1 MKFYNFQVANE
12 FDFFIFVLNHKI
24 MKIMGIESTA
34 HTFGVGIV
42 DEDEVLAN
50 QKDMFEPEEGGIHP
64 REAAEHHYQHA
75 LELLNNALQE
85 ASLEYKDLDGIAFSQ
100 GPGIPPCL
108 DVGAV
113 VARSLSKRYDIPVIG
128 VNHCLAHISIG
139 TRTTKAENP
148 TTLYISGGNSQILD
162 FRSGRYRV
170 VGETLDVALGNAL
183 DKFARDLGYPHPGGP
198 EIEKLAEQTEEIIE
212 MSYPIKGMDFSFSG
226 LATEAS
232 RKIGDVSDE
241 VLANS
246 FQEHSYAAI
255 VEALERAMAQE
266 NSSEALLTGGVAM
279 NSRLRE
285 MVEKMCEQRGAEAYF
300 PPAEYCMDNGVMIAH
315 QGMLELKSGRTTE
328 VPESHVRPNWRPDQI
343 DVNWI

>member
-1 MKFYNFQVANE
+1 
-12 FDFFIFVLNHKI
+12 
-24 MKIMGIESTA
+24 MKILGIESTA

-42 DEDEVLAN
+42 DEEEVLAN

-85 ASLEYKDLDGIAFSQ
+85 AGLEYGDLDGIAFSQ

-113 VARSLSKRYDIPVIG
+113 AARSLSERYNIPLIG

-139 TRTTKAENP
+139 VRTTEVENP
-148 TTLYISGGNSQILD
+148 TTLYLSGGNSQILD
-162 FRSGRYRV
+162 FRKGRYRII
-170 VGETLDVALGNAL
+170 GETLDIALGNAL
-183 DKFARDLGYPHPGGP
+183 DKFARKLGYPHPGGP
-198 EIEKLAEQTEEIIE
+198 EIEKLAEETDEIIE
-212 MSYPIKGMDFSFSG
+212 LSYPIKGMDFSFSG
-226 LATEAS
+226 LTTEAE

-246 FQEHSYAAI
+246 FQEHAYAAT

-266 NSSEALLTGGVAM
+266 GSKEALLTGGVAM

-285 MVEKMCEQRGAEAYF
+285 MVEEMCEQRGAKAYF

-315 QGMLELKSGRTTE
+315 QGMLELKAGKETILKDSE
-328 VPESHVRPNWRPDQI
+328 PRPSWRPDE
-343 DVNWI
+343 VEAVWKKK